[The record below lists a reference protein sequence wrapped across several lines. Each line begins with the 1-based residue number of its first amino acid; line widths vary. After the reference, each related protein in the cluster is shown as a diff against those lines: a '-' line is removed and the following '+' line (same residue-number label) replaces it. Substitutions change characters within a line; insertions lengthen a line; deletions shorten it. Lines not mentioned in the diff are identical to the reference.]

1 MYKNLLKQGR
11 TKPLQER
18 SGRGGGGGGGDY
30 PGFKGMGISELRKRS
45 KPGERGEAY
54 FSFSFVQWNPY
65 VTKSS
70 VYNERYF
77 LPQL

>member
-18 SGRGGGGGGGDY
+18 IGRGGGGGDY
-30 PGFKGMGISELRKRS
+30 PGFKGLGISELRKRS
-45 KPGERGEAY
+45 KPGKRGEAY
-54 FSFSFVQWNPY
+54 FSFSFVQWNPD

-70 VYNERYF
+70 I
-77 LPQL
+77 